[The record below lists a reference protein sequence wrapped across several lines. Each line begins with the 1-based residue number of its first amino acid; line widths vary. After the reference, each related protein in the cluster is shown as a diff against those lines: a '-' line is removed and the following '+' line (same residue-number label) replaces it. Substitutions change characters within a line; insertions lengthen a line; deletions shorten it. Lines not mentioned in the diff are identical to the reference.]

1 MEDFPADPV
10 TPTDSAY
17 TTASVCVR
25 KGVRLR
31 VMIWRPKQPAS
42 GSPIIFVAGWV
53 SAVSGWAPLLK
64 VMAAGRPVYYLET
77 REKSAAMMQDPEENR
92 RCKDG

>member
-1 MEDFPADPV
+1 
-10 TPTDSAY
+10 
-17 TTASVCVR
+17 
-25 KGVRLR
+25 
-31 VMIWRPKQPAS
+31 MIWRPKKPVTED
-42 GSPIIFVAGWV
+42 PIIFVAGWV
-53 SAVSGWAPLLK
+53 SAISGWAPLLK